1 MNNPKRGFLLYFDNY
16 PMVTMLPPEQ
26 RGWLLT
32 ALFSYADK
40 IWRDMSLSI
49 EDVLDTYPELS
60 DEGRV
65 AFSFL
70 ASNIRRDT
78 FRWLSRRESRSQRRR
93 QQEESLP
100 TSTSTPEELQREAE
114 LFQRDIERTRQ
125 LLEQYRQ
132 ENH

>member
-26 RGWLLT
+26 WGWLLS